1 MPKLIYCDR
10 AYLLDVVTSDASLEY
25 DKQRMYDILSE
36 DVHPVNY
43 QRNKTFLAK
52 LLKQLGKQIPRPP
65 PAAKSKS
72 LVSSD
77 VEPSQEKH
85 QAVL

>member
-1 MPKLIYCDR
+1 
-10 AYLLDVVTSDASLEY
+10 VVTSDAPLEY
-25 DKQRMYDILSE
+25 DKQRMYDLLSE

-52 LLKQLGKQIPRPP
+52 LLKQLGKQIPRSP
-65 PAAKSKS
+65 PAAKLKN

-77 VEPSQEKH
+77 VELSQETHK
-85 QAVL
+85 AVL